1 MDKNINIENDPNVND
16 VLPES
21 ASEEISE
28 NEKEDGKI
36 NKRHKRSGII
46 ITALLVF
53 SIILCIWVISQVLG
67 KGYISVGGYSM
78 FRVATGSM
86 EPEIPVGTLLISKN
100 VSIDDIDVGD
110 IINFR
115 SKETGMVGKV
125 ITHRVIAQFENED
138 GRVYLETKGDANVV
152 PDALYVEQDNL
163 VGKVVFTT
171 GKGNFFAG
179 IVNFLTS
186 SIGFWACIVFPCMLI
201 GVFVM
206 KDVIGN
212 LREELESITKEL
224 DGIEKKSGKERKK
237 QPETEETYEQMCER
251 LRNELLE
258 ELKQSAEN
266 ADAEEK
272 EGVEEQK

>member
-1 MDKNINIENDPNVND
+1 MDKDINIENEPNEEE
-16 VLPES
+16 VL
-21 ASEEISE
+21 SEPQNEEVSE
-28 NEKEDGKI
+28 NEKDDDKI
-36 NKRHKRSGII
+36 NKNHKRNGII
-46 ITALLVF
+46 ITSLLVL
-53 SIILCIWVISQVLG
+53 SIILCVWVISQVLS

-86 EPEIPVGTLLISKN
+86 EPDIPVGTLLVSKK

-110 IINFR
+110 VINFH

-125 ITHRVIAQFENED
+125 ITHRVIAQFENEE
-138 GRVYLETKGDANVV
+138 GHIYLETKGDANVV
-152 PDALYVEQDNL
+152 ADALYVEQDNL

-212 LREELESITKEL
+212 LRDELESITKEL
-224 DGIEKKSGKERKK
+224 DGIEKKSGKDKKK

-251 LRNELLE
+251 LRSELLE

>member
-1 MDKNINIENDPNVND
+1 MDKNIN
-16 VLPES
+16 
-21 ASEEISE
+21 SE
-28 NEKEDGKI
+28 NELNENCESSENEEESVEIKK
-36 NKRHKRSGII
+36 KHKRNGVI
-46 ITALLVF
+46 ITCLLVL
-53 SIILCIWVISQVLG
+53 SIILCIWVISQVLS

-86 EPEIPVGTLLISKN
+86 EPDIPVGTLLISKK
-100 VSIDDIDVGD
+100 VPIDDIDVGD
-110 IINFR
+110 VINFR

-125 ITHRVIAQFENED
+125 ITHRVIAQFENEN
-138 GRVYLETKGDANVV
+138 GHVYLETKGDANVV
-152 PDALYVEQDNL
+152 ADALYVEEDNL

-201 GVFVM
+201 GVLVM

-212 LREELESITKEL
+212 LRDELEAITKEL
-224 DGIEKKSGKERKK
+224 DGIDKKPGKEKEK
-237 QPETEETYEQMCER
+237 QPEAEETYEQMCER
-251 LRNELLE
+251 LRSELLE

-266 ADAEEK
+266 ADTEEK